1 MARGAP
7 GPPRRRTREPPARRS
22 CTGTGAASH
31 PAPDGAPA
39 DTPSTRPRRVRTERR
54 GPHAARLPDGVGGTY
69 REVMTSL
76 GGVEMV
82 DWNLAVATASRLVR
96 PGPEVS
102 RDEARA
108 AVAELRRHAKASEE
122 HVRGFTGMASEAA
135 PGAETPVLVVDRPGW
150 VRANAAGFRE
160 LLTPLL
166 DKVAD
171 RRSGAPGGA
180 VLGAVGGKVTGV
192 EVGVLLSF
200 LASRVLGQYE
210 TFAPPSRD
218 LPGAPDGGGRL
229 LLVAPNI
236 VHVERELDVDPHDF
250 RLWVCLHEETH
261 RTQFAAVPWLRDH
274 IESEIQA
281 FLAETEMD
289 PSTLLERLRDAAQ
302 SLGGGRG
309 PGDAEPDTGEGA
321 GSGADTQA
329 GTRPDASTGGAG
341 EGRGSFVELVQTP
354 AQREILGRLT
364 AVMSL
369 LEGHADYVMD
379 GVGPQV
385 VPSVSEIREK
395 FQKRRAT
402 GAGRLD
408 QVLRKLLGLDA
419 KLRQYREGER
429 FVRSVVDEVGMD
441 GFNRVWTSP
450 NTLPTKAELTR
461 PADWVARVRP

>member
-1 MARGAP
+1 
-7 GPPRRRTREPPARRS
+7 
-22 CTGTGAASH
+22 
-31 PAPDGAPA
+31 
-39 DTPSTRPRRVRTERR
+39 
-54 GPHAARLPDGVGGTY
+54 
-69 REVMTSL
+69 MTSL

-82 DWNLAVATASRLVR
+82 DWNLAVSTATRLVR

-108 AVAELRRHAKASEE
+108 IVAELRRHAKASEE
-122 HVRGFTGMASEAA
+122 HVRGFTRMASEPTA
-135 PGAETPVLVVDRPGW
+135 GTETPVLVVDRPGW
-150 VRANAAGFRE
+150 VRANAAGFRK
-160 LLTPLL
+160 LLAPLL
-166 DKVAD
+166 DKVEE
-171 RRSGAPGGA
+171 RRANMPGAA

-192 EVGVLLSF
+192 ELGMLLSF

-210 TFAPPSRD
+210 TFAPPSAE
-218 LPGAPDGGGRL
+218 LPGGPDGGGRL

-274 IESEIQA
+274 IEGEIHS
-281 FLAETEMD
+281 FLGETEMD
-289 PSTLLERLRDAAQ
+289 PSTLLERLRVAAQ
-302 SLGGGRG
+302 SVSGGRTQQA
-309 PGDAEPDTGEGA
+309 PGEDEAKDSGETPAE
-321 GSGADTQA
+321 SL
-329 GTRPDASTGGAG
+329 
-341 EGRGSFVELVQTP
+341 VELVQTP
-354 AQREILGRLT
+354 AQREILARLT

-385 VPSVSEIREK
+385 VPSVTEIREK

-408 QVLRKLLGLDA
+408 QALRKLLGLDA

-429 FVRSVVDEVGMD
+429 FVRTVVEEVGTE

-450 NTLPTKAELTR
+450 NTLPTKTEIGD
-461 PADWVARVRP
+461 PAAWIGRVRP